1 MKCLGCRSVGRAGR
15 FWALGMKPYLYI
27 HRLTDEYTTMLTN
40 EYIAIRSSVTGIFLG
55 FGTKEYKKTKE
66 DTLFFCSGGECP

>member
-1 MKCLGCRSVGRAGR
+1 
-15 FWALGMKPYLYI
+15 
-27 HRLTDEYTTMLTN
+27 MLTN

-66 DTLFFCSGGECP
+66 DTLFFGSGGECP